1 MVKKD
6 FRKKKP
12 PRQTDVLENLQVN
25 SSKTLQL
32 PTARMLVSIL
42 QAKAIKKFS
51 PGRTQFGKRWQ
62 EVDKYATRV
71 FLRHIKHFP
80 FRHRAAKMTRTIAFY
95 TTFTPRHRDG
105 QDPPKPPAVRRG
117 KFSCPTSQS
126 RFQFKYSNKKE
137 KIYAC
142 QTHSF
147 SIHLGV
153 GREQASVNKNKKK
166 KKKRKE
172 TQADVTGGGSQ
183 RSSHALY
190 ATEKSTYTHTLTVIR
205 PGKMSRFSR
214 CHELLSGNSLRATHC
229 NEKRPDCVSSMSSLH
244 VRV

>member
-62 EVDKYATRV
+62 EVGKYATRV
-71 FLRHIKHFP
+71 FLRHMKHFP
-80 FRHRAAKMTRTIAFY
+80 FRQRGAKMTRTIAFY

-137 KIYAC
+137 KNIRLSN
-142 QTHSF
+142 SF
-147 SIHLGV
+147 VFDSFGSWERTSLG
-153 GREQASVNKNKKK
+153 EQKQK

-172 TQADVTGGGSQ
+172 
-183 RSSHALY
+183 
-190 ATEKSTYTHTLTVIR
+190 K
-205 PGKMSRFSR
+205 
-214 CHELLSGNSLRATHC
+214 
-229 NEKRPDCVSSMSSLH
+229 KRKLM
-244 VRV
+244 